1 MADIAEIGFAYNPA
15 GLKRAKADLDAIMP
29 SAKKVEAAK
38 LAVAKAD
45 LEAARASLA
54 AAKATGS
61 ATKEQIAASTAAVRK
76 ATATLAAAKAD
87 QAAAGAASAV
97 GAASAAAAGGLD
109 KAGKA
114 AQAAAGGIAAAGN
127 ASQGAVSKISRLGSA
142 ANDNLNAVQATPAN
156 IAAQFQD
163 IGVTAAAGMNP
174 LLIALQQGTQL
185 SVAFSGGLKN
195 IGAALKQV
203 FSPMALLTIGVVALI
218 AYLVQLG
225 MEFFMAGDKAAKLSD
240 DLDKVKFSSYALN
253 DAQGILGSVL
263 DLATGKINNQS
274 DALMTLAKAQL
285 KVAQI
290 ASRARAAEARS
301 QIAASAEFRTEFGG
315 GLGGGFS
322 ATRKQ
327 GPEAQIESNFRNGV
341 IGADKAISDLQ
352 RLAETGKITE
362 KRFAELAASYAN
374 FGVELANEKVFSDA
388 ERLLNGDKSG
398 NDYLLKP
405 DKPKKAREGGKTD
418 GEKLID
424 VWSGAQAEIASE
436 NTRRMA
442 AGLDV
447 TNEAAA
453 TMAQRT
459 KLLNELQTK
468 GLPIT
473 EATRAKVEEL
483 AAAYGKAKAAA
494 DLAETMTKIIAGSDA
509 EIAAIKAETELIGKY
524 GRELAYAAAMAKLLA
539 EAKAGKMT
547 DAEIGAATPAFEAKA
562 GQIADLSE
570 AQRTEQFMEGL
581 IQEADKRNKQL
592 EVERNELGL
601 TGAALAAYRYEQEML
616 TAAEAQ
622 HIQLS
627 PERLAAIKETARL
640 YGEQAEAINKARIAL
655 EFDRAVTRGFFTDL
669 MQGARDGQ
677 GAWEAFKNAF
687 NNVMDK
693 IIDKLLNEVLDAIFQ
708 VNSAAA
714 SGGGG
719 GGLLGMIGKLAGVAG
734 GLLGGG
740 GAGLPS
746 ASQVNASIT
755 AESLGGPIN
764 AFAKGDAFSNG
775 ATGFAYGRGGANMGV
790 MGEAGPE
797 AVMPLQRGPDG
808 SLGVQMYGN
817 DNSVSAPPQQGP
829 VTFDMR
835 GAVVTQDLLDQMNGI
850 AAERADVAVQ
860 RNNAQNTRLAQ
871 RKFGK

>member
-1 MADIAEIGFAYNPA
+1 MRGGVDNMADIAEIGFAYNPA

-87 QAAAGAASAV
+87 HAAAGAASAV

-127 ASQGAVSKISRLGSA
+127 ASQGAVTKISRLGSA

-174 LLIALQQGTQL
+174 LLVGLQQGTQL
-185 SVAFSGGLKN
+185 SVAFSNGLKEL
-195 IGAALKQV
+195 GPALKQV
-203 FSPMALLTIGVVALI
+203 FSATALLTIGTVTLAVALLQMVDWISVGKTVLNGLADALEYAAPYAAALAGSLALLYSPAIIGGIVTLTKGVWALAAGLLAAASIPVLI
-218 AYLVQLG
+218 AAGLVAIVAAANYFRDDLTKILG
-225 MEFFMAGDKAAKLSD
+225 FDIVAAAKTGVNFVVGMFVGGYNGIVKSWGMIAPAIDDILAQAVQFTRNRIEQMINSTADGINGLLAGLPDWMKVGSGKIAHVKFEQVGNPNAGAAAKVGGIMGGEMKAA
-240 DLDKVKFSSYALN
+240 
-253 DAQGILGSVL
+253 QGV
-263 DLATGKINNQS
+263 DYVGKAVDGANS
-274 DALMTLAKAQL
+274 LAKWA
-285 KVAQI
+285 
-290 ASRARAAEARS
+290 
-301 QIAASAEFRTEFGG
+301 GG
-315 GLGGGFS
+315 KLRGFADGLGKDGKKKG
-322 ATRKQ
+322 
-327 GPEAQIESNFRNGV
+327 
-341 IGADKAISDLQ
+341 GADKAS
-352 RLAETGKITE
+352 T
-362 KRFAELAASYAN
+362 
-374 FGVELANEKVFSDA
+374 
-388 ERLLNGDKSG
+388 
-398 NDYLLKP
+398 
-405 DKPKKAREGGKTD
+405 GKTD
-418 GEKLID
+418 AEKEADRYKELVSDLEIYNDTLIRNA
-424 VWSGAQAEIASE
+424 GAIGLVGAAEIQYNKETEIYARAKE
-436 NTRRMA
+436 QNID
-442 AGLDV
+442 L
-447 TNEAAA
+447 
-453 TMAQRT
+453 
-459 KLLNELQTK
+459 TK
-468 GLPIT
+468 GERQAVID
-473 EATRAKVEEL
+473 L
-483 AAAYGKAKAAA
+483 AIAKAAA
-494 DLAETMTKIIAGSDA
+494 QEQSNITLKAHYAEKN
-509 EIAAIKAETELIGKY
+509 
-524 GRELAYAAAMAKLLA
+524 AMLENISA
-539 EAKAGKMT
+539 
-547 DAEIGAATPAFEAKA
+547 
-562 GQIADLSE
+562 
-570 AQRTEQFMEGL
+570 
-581 IQEADKRNKQL
+581 L
-592 EVERNELGL
+592 EVERDSIGLSEKAAAMLAYEKKLLNDETFRGIIYTDQQKQDLIELKDREADL
-601 TGAALAAYRYEQEML
+601 TEEIKKRR
-616 TAAEAQ
+616 EA
-622 HIQLS
+622 
-627 PERLAAIKETARL
+627 T
-640 YGEQAEAINKARIAL
+640 EQARKAL

-708 VNSAAA
+708 VNNAAA
-714 SGGGG
+714 GGGGGGG
-719 GGLLGMIGKLAGVAG
+719 GGLLGLITSLAGIV
-734 GLLGGG
+734 GGG
-740 GAGLPS
+740 GMGGVS
-746 ASQVNASIT
+746 SIMSSTNASLGAGT
-755 AESLGGPIN
+755 AGMVG
-764 AFAKGDAFSNG
+764 AFAKGDAFAST
-775 ATGFAYGRGGANMGV
+775 ATGFAYGRGGANMGI

-835 GAVVTQDLLDQMNGI
+835 GAVVTQDLLNQMNGI